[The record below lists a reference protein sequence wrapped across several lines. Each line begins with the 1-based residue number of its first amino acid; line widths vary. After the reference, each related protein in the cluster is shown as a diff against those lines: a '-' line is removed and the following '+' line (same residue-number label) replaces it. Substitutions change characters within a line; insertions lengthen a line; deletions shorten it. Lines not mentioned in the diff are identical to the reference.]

1 MKAIPLTFALLASPL
16 AAQTTFLDEDFT
28 SGIFP
33 PAGWGEFQT
42 GTTDGWEADTGVGA
56 FHDDFLGLSE
66 SLLISTSMDL
76 STATDCWLH
85 LDFGQRY
92 PNHRYINIV
101 RATIDGGLTFLD
113 VHHMASLTS
122 GGGQRVELDLAALTG
137 NADVRLAFYYEGDDS
152 NEWWLER
159 TLVDD
164 QVPPPSN
171 YWPVLPTN
179 FLPVTVLNETFDGLA
194 GSLPIWMTVNN
205 LDTATR
211 LIDAE
216 AWCNI
221 GQMGPVTEA
230 FSGSY
235 ALEMGLDATLSGPHS
250 VSNALIM
257 GLNGTGFTGM
267 LLHFQ
272 AKQFT
277 EEWNP
282 DDGVFVSV
290 NGEIWHPVATD
301 WGTLAPAGNWT
312 EITVDLGQAPVDL
325 NGNFYLAFAEADN
338 YPFGIHDGVIID
350 DVVMEPTDSTLFYS
364 LSNVVGGQ
372 TANIDVT
379 GAVRNGSLVSVF
391 LSTHGP
397 GPVTTPY
404 GDALMTPPLKLIGTF
419 PPSLDGE
426 VHETATVPARFTGMT
441 IWSQV
446 IESDG
451 VIGVW
456 SNGLAVIVQ

>member
-1 MKAIPLTFALLASPL
+1 MKAIPITFALLAAPL
-16 AAQTTFLDEDFT
+16 AAQTTYLDEDFT
-28 SGIFP
+28 SGVFP
-33 PAGWGEFQT
+33 PLGWGEFQT
-42 GTTDGWEADTGVGA
+42 GATDGWEADTGAGA
-56 FHDDFLGLSE
+56 FHDDFLDLSE
-66 SLLISTSMDL
+66 SLLISSSLDL
-76 STATDCWLH
+76 STASDCWLH

-92 PNHRYINIV
+92 PNYRYINDV
-101 RATIDGGLTFLD
+101 RATIDGGLTFVD
-113 VHHMASLTS
+113 VHQMASLTS

-137 NADVRLAFYYEGDDS
+137 NADVRLAFYYEGDYA

-159 TLVDD
+159 VLVDD
-164 QVPPPSN
+164 QVPPPST
-171 YWPVLPTN
+171 YWPVQPTN
-179 FLPVTVLNETFDGLA
+179 FLPVTVLNEDFEGLA
-194 GSLPIWMTVNN
+194 GSVPIWMAVNN

-211 LIDAE
+211 QLNAE

-221 GQMGPVTEA
+221 GQMGPISEA
-230 FSGSY
+230 NSGSY
-235 ALEMGLDATLSGPHS
+235 ALEMGLDATVAGPHF

-272 AKQFT
+272 VKQFT

-282 DDGVFVSV
+282 DDGVFISQ
-290 NGEIWHPVATD
+290 NGNIWHPVVTD
-301 WGTLAPAGNWT
+301 WGALAPGGEWT
-312 EITVDLGQAPVDL
+312 AVTADLGQTPVDL
-325 NGNFYLAFAEADN
+325 NGNFLLAFAEADN
-338 YPFGIHDGVIID
+338 YPFGVHDGVIID

-379 GAVRNGSLVSVF
+379 GAVRTSSLVSVF

-397 GPVTTPY
+397 GPVMTPY
-404 GDALMTPPLKLIGTF
+404 GEALLTPPLKLIGTY
-419 PPSLDGE
+419 PPNANGE
-426 VHETATVPARFTGMT
+426 IHETAFVPGRFTGMT

-451 VIGVW
+451 STGVW